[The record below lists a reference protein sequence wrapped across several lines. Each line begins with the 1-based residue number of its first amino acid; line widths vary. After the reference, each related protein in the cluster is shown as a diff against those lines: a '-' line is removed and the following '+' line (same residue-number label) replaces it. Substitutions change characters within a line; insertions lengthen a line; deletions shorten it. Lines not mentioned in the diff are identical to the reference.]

1 MTELLFLAF
10 ITGVMCGLVLDNVVF
25 PLMFGV
31 WLRLA
36 RNDRGR

>member
-1 MTELLFLAF
+1 MTEILFLAF
-10 ITGVMCGLVLDNVVF
+10 ITGVLSGLVLDNVVF